1 MFFFVWF
8 FVPETKGKSPRTIT
22 NFTTANLHV
31 SSHITGVSLE
41 HMDELFGVTDTPK
54 SVSGDA
60 EDVPHQKSEV
70 EVTETRLERQV

>member
-8 FVPETKGKSPRTIT
+8 FVPETKGKSLHTRT
-22 NFTTANLHV
+22 NLVTASLRIR
-31 SSHITGVSLE
+31 SRITGVSLE

-70 EVTETRLERQV
+70 EVTETRVERQV